1 MAMRSLPDSFAPP
14 PTRGVV
20 DDFVLP
26 TAAPWR
32 RFAVTGPLAVLT
44 LVAMFIGS
52 GFIKTSLPAPPHY
65 DQVMATLVVEPPPP
79 PVPAGLQG
87 GAAPVIKRVAKPIH
101 HEPRTHPHKPELP
114 PPALATSPSGGISV
128 PVAPARSGVA
138 KEDTT
143 GIPGGAGVGSSAG
156 VGTDS
161 AGARAIYAPPP
172 KIPDDL
178 RQDAM
183 QAEALA
189 HFVVAPDGTVTVTL
203 VKPTG
208 NPRLNQVL
216 LSALSQWQFFPAMR
230 SGMPVASEFDLRIPI
245 VVE

>member
-1 MAMRSLPDSFAPP
+1 MATGALLNSFAPP
-14 PTRGVV
+14 PTRGVD
-20 DDFVLP
+20 DDFFAQRV
-26 TAAPWR
+26 APWR
-32 RFAVTGPLAVLT
+32 RFAVTVPLAMLT
-44 LVAMFIGS
+44 LVAMVACS
-52 GFIKTSLPAPPHY
+52 RLLPSSLPPPPHY
-65 DQVMATLVVEPPPP
+65 DVVMATIVEPPPP

-87 GAAPVIKRVAKPIH
+87 GAAPVTKRAAKPVH
-101 HEPRTHPHKPELP
+101 HEPRAHPHLP
-114 PPALATSPSGGISV
+114 PPSLATSPSGGIAVSV
-128 PVAPARSGVA
+128 PPAPPSVP
-138 KEDTT
+138 KEDTS
-143 GIPGGAGVGSSAG
+143 GISGGTGVGGGSG

-183 QAEALA
+183 QAEAMA

-216 LSALSQWQFFPAMR
+216 LAALSHWQFFPAMR
-230 SGMPVASEFDLRIPI
+230 SGRPVPSEFDLRIPI

>member
-1 MAMRSLPDSFAPP
+1 MAMRALLDSFSPP
-14 PTRGVV
+14 LTPGAV
-20 DDFVLP
+20 DDFIVP
-26 TAAPWR
+26 MAAPWR
-32 RFAVTGPLAVLT
+32 RFVVTGPLAVLT
-44 LVAMFIGS
+44 LVAMVFCAR
-52 GFIKTSLPAPPHY
+52 FFPPSLPPPPHY
-65 DQVMATLVVEPPPP
+65 DVVMATLVELSPP

-87 GAAPVIKRVAKPIH
+87 GAAPVTKRAAKPIH
-101 HEPRTHPHKPELP
+101 HEPRAHPHRPEP
-114 PPALATSPSGGISV
+114 PSPALATSPSGGMAVS
-128 PVAPARSGVA
+128 VAPARAGVA
-138 KEDTT
+138 KEDTA
-143 GIPGGAGVGSSAG
+143 GIPGGTAVGSSAG

-172 KIPDDL
+172 KIPDEL
-178 RQDAM
+178 RQEAL

-189 HFVVAPDGTVTVTL
+189 HFVVAPDGKVTVTL

-230 SGMPVASEFDLRIPI
+230 SGIPVPSEFDLRIPI